1 MPVINFLS
9 QFQIYLSCPCFV
21 KPELD
26 PVNISPLPAGTM
38 WGFVDRSCRRKTA
51 RRQWQEDTSFW
62 VPVPLFLGS
71 KEAALTDQLQPQAWP
86 HEQLHTVAVST
97 ATLTMASDICLTS
110 HGHVYRS
117 TRRAVCT
124 VSLLPV
130 AGFSSSGHMT
140 SKEI

>member
-51 RRQWQEDTSFW
+51 RRQRQEDTSFW
-62 VPVPLFLGS
+62 VPAPLILGS
-71 KEAALTDQLQPQAWP
+71 KEAALTDQLQPQAQP
-86 HEQLHTVAVST
+86 HAQLHTVAVST
-97 ATLTMASDICLTS
+97 ATLAMTSDICLTF

-117 TRRAVCT
+117 TRRAVC
-124 VSLLPV
+124 S
-130 AGFSSSGHMT
+130 FSAARGWVFQ
-140 SKEI
+140 

>member
-9 QFQIYLSCPCFV
+9 QFQIYPSFPCFV

-26 PVNISPLPAGTM
+26 PVNISPPPADTM
-38 WGFVDRSCRRKTA
+38 WGFVNRSCRRKTA
-51 RRQWQEDTSFW
+51 RQQWQEDTSFW
-62 VPVPLFLGS
+62 VPAPLFLGS
-71 KEAALTDQLQPQAWP
+71 REAALADQLQPQAQP
-86 HEQLHTVAVST
+86 REHLHTVAVST
-97 ATLTMASDICLTS
+97 ATLAMASDICLTF

-124 VSLLPV
+124 VSPLPV

-140 SKEI
+140 FKEI